1 MMRDFVATYSG
12 KAASTEDFEAIVDKH
27 MTPDMRAIGGGRMNW
42 FFDEYVYGTALP
54 SYKLESS
61 FEKNAEGD
69 VVLQVKLTQSNVD
82 ERFRMLV
89 PIYLELANGRMV
101 NLGHAQMVGN
111 TTLEQKIPIR
121 GLKDVPHRAVVHYYY
136 DVLASDK

>member
-121 GLKDVPHRAVVHYYY
+121 GLKDVPHPGGGPLLLRCAG
-136 DVLASDK
+136 LG